1 MRIGILGG
9 TFDPIHQGH
18 TYLAKEV
25 LKIFKLDRVLFMIS
39 RLPPHKPGGEISSPF
54 HRYAMVVLALLGQKR
69 LYTSQWELLRGRFSY
84 TVDTLRHFAR
94 TQPQHLYC
102 FIAGSDSL
110 KEIHLWKDY
119 DRLLRKYTLIFVQRP
134 GARIKL
140 QELTIPGP
148 LKGAIKIVQDGE
160 RPAIQA
166 GQSFLVS
173 LDPPPISSTS
183 IREMIVAG
191 KEPSQR
197 WVSPSVL
204 RYLQKHR
211 LYERNKKRC

>member
-9 TFDPIHQGH
+9 TFDPIHRGH

-25 LKIFKLDRVLFMIS
+25 LKTFKLDRVLFMIS
-39 RLPPHKPGGEISSPF
+39 HLPPHKHGGEISSPF
-54 HRYAMVVLALLGQKR
+54 HRYAMTVLALRGQKQ
-69 LYTSQWELLRGRFSY
+69 LYTSQWELLQRRFSY

-94 TQPQHLYC
+94 TQPLHLYC

-119 DRLLRKYTLIFVQRP
+119 DKLLRKYTLIFVQRP
-134 GARIKL
+134 GAKVQL
-140 QELTIPGP
+140 QELEIPGP

-160 RPAIQA
+160 RPTLQA

-183 IREMIVAG
+183 IREMIAAG
-191 KEPSQR
+191 KQPSQR
-197 WVSPSVL
+197 WVSRSVL
-204 RYLQKHR
+204 HYLQKHG
-211 LYERNKKRC
+211 LYERNKKRR